1 MSKIQ
6 KYDACD
12 CGYNSCHEPIRKD
25 DGGYIKV
32 SDLRERLEVDKKEL
46 EAMLTKLPL
55 ANLDSIKEGE
65 LIGKI
70 SYIDVLLAALD
81 GKEGE

>member
-1 MSKIQ
+1 MSKIL
-6 KYDACD
+6 KYDV
-12 CGYNSCHEPIRKD
+12 ED
-25 DGGYIKV
+25 DMSFLSKNGDYIKV
-32 SDLRERLEVDKKEL
+32 SNLRERLEVDKKEL

-70 SYIDVLLAALD
+70 SYIDVLLSALD
-81 GKEGE
+81 GKEGK